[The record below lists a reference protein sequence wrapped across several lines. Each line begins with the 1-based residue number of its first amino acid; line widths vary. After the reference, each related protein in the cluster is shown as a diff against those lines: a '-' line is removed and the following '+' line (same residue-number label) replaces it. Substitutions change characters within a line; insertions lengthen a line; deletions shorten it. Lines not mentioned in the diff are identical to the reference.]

1 MKTYKFLIHNGL
13 AFAVSVYGT
22 NKKQIEK
29 EYREQWNLQGKRLN
43 ISIW

>member
-13 AFAVSVYGT
+13 AFAVSVNGT